1 MDNLSIVIVED
12 ESLVALELSNTIKNL
27 GYNVIDY
34 ATNVAMA
41 QKLINE
47 SKPDLILM
55 DINLR
60 DTMDGIELYKSM
72 NISTPIIYL
81 TAYKDSQTIAKAV
94 QTNPLGYLIKP
105 HNEDELKALLQL
117 CEYKIKNNQF
127 QKETRESKITLG
139 AGYFFDTKEQKL
151 YFQKLYI
158 NLGSKELQLLKLLIA
173 AHNQIVS
180 FETIKN
186 EIWGDQEISDSSLR
200 TLIYRL
206 RSKLEYKLIKTEFNL
221 GIKLEKG
228 DDND

>member
-1 MDNLSIVIVED
+1 MDKLSIIIVED
-12 ESLVALELSNTIKNL
+12 ESLVALELSNTITNL

-34 ATNVAMA
+34 ATNITMA
-41 QKLINE
+41 QKLINN

-60 DTMDGIELYKSM
+60 DTMNGIEFYKSM
-72 NISTPIIYL
+72 NISIPIIYL
-81 TAYKDSQTIAKAV
+81 SAYKDSETIGEAV

-117 CEYKIKNNQF
+117 SEYKIRNTDIQK
-127 QKETRESKITLG
+127 KETESKLALG

-158 NLGSKELQLLKLLIA
+158 NLGSKELQLLQILIA
-173 AHNQIVS
+173 AHNQVVG
-180 FETIKN
+180 FEMIKN

-228 DDND
+228 DEND